1 MTALISGNYKI
12 LMDNVPNAGWAGPV
26 YPNNTGPGGGIYA
39 RERCGKNRGCLYN
52 IINDPG
58 EHNNLASQ
66 MPRKLKK
73 MRKKLGEYRATH
85 FNPYRGEKSPAACE
99 VALNDYGGF
108 WGPFIK

>member
-1 MTALISGNYKI
+1 MTTLISGNYKI
-12 LMDNVPNAGWAGPV
+12 LTGTVSKTGWSGLV
-26 YPNNTGPGGGIYA
+26 YPNNTNPEGGIHA
-39 RERCGKNRGCLYN
+39 REHCGNRGCLYD

-73 MRKKLGEYRATH
+73 MKKLGKYRATH
-85 FNPYRGEKSPAACE
+85 FNPNRGEKSPAACE
-99 VALNDYGGF
+99 AALNEYGGF